1 MSIPYNNGENYDEPV
16 HEMGY
21 SIFRRT
27 HVSRWKST
35 IFGIGNR
42 NCHGSICW
50 QCWAVCIWRLV
61 VFTRVDVYH
70 GNTYCICIYI
80 LYNIVETQ
88 YIIYY
93 IYIFKCT
100 YISWIHIT
108 RYTSRSTWKSLT
120 PPGLPTP
127 PWLRRGGATR
137 DSGTSRF
144 GSASWETG
152 LGTVELL

>member
-1 MSIPYNNGENYDEPV
+1 MRKKVGKPWEHQTWIFNRQRVDENLQEWGYEWDLQGYMINNLIYGCVLKWSIPYKSPIIMGKWWWTSARNGVLN
-16 HEMGY
+16 
-21 SIFRRT
+21 FQT
-27 HVSRWKST
+27 NHVSRWKST

-50 QCWAVCIWRLV
+50 QCWAVCIWTLV

-93 IYIFKCT
+93 IYI
-100 YISWIHIT
+100 
-108 RYTSRSTWKSLT
+108 
-120 PPGLPTP
+120 
-127 PWLRRGGATR
+127 
-137 DSGTSRF
+137 
-144 GSASWETG
+144 
-152 LGTVELL
+152 